1 MSGTNFYHLGINEK
15 NTVQTIREWLLAF
28 TQDDIS
34 GWAEEIEY
42 WDHLSNELFA
52 HVGAIELSA
61 EKYNSVEDIEGKL
74 ELFVEDVS
82 NGIESLVT
90 IADALNISYDD
101 AELLESADRFW
112 GDVRTNLIDAKN
124 QHMRS
129 VTIWHGAI
137 MDVIDFFSEDDRI
150 AALSDENGSD
160 YFIPTFQD
168 LELLKDVIYDEVE
181 QEISISNQDQ
191 KDDAE
196 IAINEAINGA
206 PSVFTLRT
214 LLQKW
219 ETGKLV
225 MPDWQ
230 RPGNAWDVKKR
241 QNLVRSVITG
251 IPLPTII
258 LHDDGNCIE
267 VVDGRQRLTALRD
280 FIQPVEPEKRY
291 KTADYTKASSRLADH
306 KDNLPGFDL
315 TNYSKKYFEDLGQAE
330 MLVNGRLQ
338 TFDLKERI
346 LDTDIPVI
354 KFQYLTDQQKYFIFT
369 VYNTNVVPLN
379 AAEIRNSVYH
389 KQVVHQMV
397 MKLADEY
404 EEVEKKFKPTNALS
418 KEIIEG
424 FQLRLK
430 AVIGG
435 KSGPKRL
442 SVADF
447 LERYCAYSLPAADL
461 NPEGVLIRKSAASH
475 IQGLMGMTKDWDS
488 GRVEEMSVEIV
499 ESFLFCDKTFPHFG
513 IDPFYSLNKNGN
525 SILHKTKSVSSMTA
539 AAIIIEMFDQN
550 SDEEWIGKVIHGL
563 KNKLDKVP
571 EKQTGKTV
579 WDYHLSVVNYLSE
592 CAQKEKIKIES
603 LVDGR
608 FANLMEAR

>member
-15 NTVQTIREWLLAF
+15 NTDQTIREWLLAF

-61 EKYNSVEDIEGKL
+61 DKYNSVEDIEGKL

-82 NGIESLVT
+82 KGIESLVT

-124 QHMRS
+124 QHTRS

-160 YFIPTFQD
+160 YFIPTFSD
-168 LELLKDVIYDEVE
+168 LEILKGVIFEAVAE
-181 QEISISNQDQ
+181 ELSNTVQEQ

-196 IAINEAINGA
+196 IAINEAINGT
-206 PSVFTLRT
+206 PSVFTLRA
-214 LLQKW
+214 LLYKW
-219 ETGKLV
+219 ETKKLV

-280 FIQPVEPEKRY
+280 FIQPTDPVKRF
-291 KTADYTKASSRLADH
+291 KTADYTKKSSRLADH
-306 KDNLPGFDL
+306 KDNVPGFDL
-315 TNYSKKYFEDLGQAE
+315 TNYSKKYFDELGQAE
-330 MLVNGRLQ
+330 MLVNRRLQ

-346 LDTDIPVI
+346 LDTIIPVI

-389 KQVVHQMV
+389 KQVIHQMV
-397 MKLADEY
+397 MRLADEY
-404 EEVEKKFKPTNALS
+404 EQPEKKFKPTKNIPA
-418 KEIIEG
+418 EVIET
-424 FQLRLK
+424 FQSRLK
-430 AVIGG
+430 AIIGG

-442 SVADF
+442 SIADF

-461 NPEGVLIRKSAASH
+461 NSEGILIRKSAAAH
-475 IQGLMGMTKDWDS
+475 IQDLMDKTKDWNS
-488 GRVEEMSVEIV
+488 ERVEEMAREIIGC
-499 ESFLFCDKTFPHFG
+499 FQFCDENFPQFG
-513 IDPFYSLNKNGN
+513 IDPFYTLNKNGN
-525 SILHKTKSVSSMTA
+525 PILHKTKCVASMTA
-539 AAIIIEMFDQN
+539 AAMIIEMFNQNNDQ
-550 SDEEWIGKVIHGL
+550 EWIELVIDGL
-563 KNKLDKVP
+563 KSKLDSVP

-579 WDYHLSVVNYLSE
+579 WDYHLSIVNYLSE
-592 CAQKEKIKIES
+592 CAQKKKIEIDS
-603 LVDGR
+603 LAGGR
-608 FANLMEAR
+608 FTNLVEAR